1 MGVEFRLL
9 GAVEI
14 WSGDHAVDAGEPRR
28 RAVLAALLFD
38 ADRVVPSSTLIDRVW
53 GEDPPAQA
61 VKTLGTHITR
71 IRRVLAGAGHG
82 EDLASVVS
90 QAGGYRMIINP
101 DKVDLHRFRGL
112 VTQARDGECGGQQRV
127 TILRDAVGLFRG
139 APLTGVPGDWAD
151 RTREHLVRERL
162 DATVAWAEAEVDIGN
177 PAAVIGPLAP
187 LADEYPTMEHL
198 TAVLV
203 RALVAAGRPSEAL
216 QRCWE
221 HRRRLIDDL
230 GIEQGPQLKRLYEEI
245 LRGSDQP
252 VEAAPSPQN
261 RPLPA
266 GPPSGANAEPPGE
279 VNAEPAPTPGPTPT
293 PGPARPPGP
302 VTRWP
307 KWWSTPRA
315 RLVAAGTILGIIA
328 TIAVAALVVFPH
340 SEDSGTSVRDDFTG
354 TALNLAAWG
363 PYDDE
368 RDNGST
374 WSSSMIRVTGGE
386 LQVVGNGKNP
396 TGRGNVAGGVC
407 WCADQ
412 GPMRTYGIWKV
423 RAKFDLGSG
432 YGPMI
437 GLYPKG
443 EDTEKNGLFTLARS
457 DEGRRA
463 SIYTEVM
470 GADGHVVPGPTQVG
484 DFSNWAT
491 YQVEWREDFARISV
505 DGETIFDSSTSVRPV
520 NVPSHPMY
528 LYIQLVP
535 GPEGPVPAPDTDTP
549 SQVTIHVDWAS
560 YSP

>member
-38 ADRVVPSSTLIDRVW
+38 ADRVVPATTLIDRVW

-61 VKTLGTHITR
+61 VKTLGTHVTR
-71 IRRVLAGAGHG
+71 IRRTLSRAGHG
-82 EDLASVVS
+82 EDVASVIS
-90 QAGGYRMIINP
+90 QAGGYRIIINP

-112 VTQARDGECGGQQRV
+112 VAEARDAECGGQQRV
-127 TILRDAVGLFRG
+127 AILRDAVGLFRG
-139 APLTGVPGDWAD
+139 EPLTGISGDWAD

-245 LRGSDQP
+245 LRGGDQP
-252 VEAAPSPQN
+252 VDAAPSGEPTAVGPHVEIHSPAT
-261 RPLPA
+261 RSPDPA
-266 GPPSGANAEPPGE
+266 GPG
-279 VNAEPAPTPGPTPT
+279 
-293 PGPARPPGP
+293 GP

-307 KWWSTPRA
+307 TWWSTPRA
-315 RLVAAGTILGIIA
+315 RLIAVGATLGIIA
-328 TIAVAALVVFPH
+328 TIAVAALLVFRHPGKPGNPENPGP
-340 SEDSGTSVRDDFTG
+340 SMRDDFTG

-368 RDNGST
+368 RKNGST
-374 WSSSMIRVTGGE
+374 WSSSMVRVTGGE
-386 LQVVGNGKNP
+386 LQIVGSGKNP

-407 WCADQ
+407 WCADE
-412 GPMRTYGIWKV
+412 GPMYTYGIWRA
-423 RAKFDLGSG
+423 RAKFDFGPG

-437 GLYPKG
+437 GLYPKDDDP
-443 EDTEKNGLFTLARS
+443 ERDGLLTLARS
-457 DEGRRA
+457 DDGRRTSVYSEA
-463 SIYTEVM
+463 NTP
-470 GADGHVVPGPTQVG
+470 DGDTFPGPAHIG
-484 DFSNWAT
+484 DFTNWAT
-491 YQVEWREDFARISV
+491 YQVEWREDFVRISV
-505 DGETIFDSSTSVRPV
+505 DGDVIFDSATSGRPV
-520 NVPSHPMY
+520 KIPSTPMY
-528 LYIQLVP
+528 LYVQLVP
-535 GPEGPVPAPDTDTP
+535 GPDAPVPAPDTDTP